1 MYIIHVAAERSA
13 VTKKNSPWATVYMA
27 LVLVLLYLPILV
39 VVLFSFNSNPGRT
52 ANFQFEGFSL
62 QWYKQLLD
70 PVTGYGAPLR
80 TSLLVAFW
88 SVLVSAILGTLGAI
102 GLVRKPV
109 RKSLLGR
116 AGNVGLTLGE
126 QVAVLPIMIPEI
138 ILGIALMALFVLLGV
153 PFGMMTLVLSHVVF
167 CVPYIFITV
176 RGRLASLDPGL
187 EEAARDLGATPLKV
201 LTTVTLPLALPAII
215 SGCLLAFAM
224 SMDDFVISF
233 FVNGP
238 QTNTLPLKIYSSV
251 KVGVPPHVNALC
263 TLMLATV
270 FLVVAISQLWQA
282 GAHKRQE
289 HCDKAGRVKKLAA
302 KMLTKPTKS

>member
-1 MYIIHVAAERSA
+1 M
-13 VTKKNSPWATVYMA
+13 KKNSPWASVYIA

-62 QWYKQLLD
+62 QWYQDLFN
-70 PVTGYGAPLR
+70 PVTGYGAALM
-80 TSLLVAFW
+80 TSLTIALW
-88 SVLVSAILGTLGAI
+88 SVLLSAVIGTLGAV
-102 GLVRKPV
+102 GLARRPV
-109 RKSLLGR
+109 RKSLLGK
-116 AGNVGLTLGE
+116 AGAGILSIGE

-138 ILGIALMALFVLLGV
+138 ILGIAFMALFSMLKL
-153 PFGMMTLVLSHVVF
+153 PFGMVTLVLSHITF

-176 RGRLASLDPGL
+176 KGRLSTLDPGL
-187 EEAARDLGATPLKV
+187 EEAARDLGASPLKA
-201 LTTVTLPLALPAII
+201 LTTVTLPLALPAVF

-238 QTNTLPLKIYSSV
+238 TTTTLPLKVYSSV

-263 TLMLATV
+263 TVM
-270 FLVVAISQLWQA
+270 LVVVFAMVALGQLFQARGERKRMHEAEQA
-282 GAHKRQE
+282 G
-289 HCDKAGRVKKLAA
+289 
-302 KMLTKPTKS
+302 

>member
-1 MYIIHVAAERSA
+1 MK
-13 VTKKNSPWATVYMA
+13 KKNSPWANVYLA
-27 LVLVLLYLPILV
+27 LILILLYLPILV

-62 QWYKQLLD
+62 QWYEALFN
-70 PVTGYGAPLR
+70 PASGYGGPLM
-80 TSLLVAFW
+80 TSVTIAVW
-88 SVLVSAILGTLGAI
+88 SVLLSAILGTLGAI
-102 GLVRKPV
+102 GLVRRPV
-109 RKSLLGR
+109 KKSILGR
-116 AGNVGLTLGE
+116 AGNAALSLGE
-126 QVAVLPIMIPEI
+126 QVAVLPIMIPEL
-138 ILGIALMALFVLLGV
+138 ILGIALMALFTLMKL
-153 PFGMMTLVLSHVVF
+153 PFGMITLVLSHVVF

-176 RGRLASLDPGL
+176 RGRLSSLDPGL

-201 LTTVTLPLALPAII
+201 LTTITLPLAMPAVV

-263 TLMLATV
+263 TLMLAAV
-270 FLVVAISQLWQA
+270 FMIVGLSQLWQA
-282 GAHKRQE
+282 RTQKRLKRDEKQ
-289 HCDKAGRVKKLAA
+289 AA
-302 KMLTKPTKS
+302 RARAMSAN

>member
-1 MYIIHVAAERSA
+1 MK
-13 VTKKNSPWATVYMA
+13 KKNSPWANVYLA
-27 LVLVLLYLPILV
+27 LILILLYLPILV

-62 QWYKQLLD
+62 QWYEALFN
-70 PVTGYGAPLR
+70 PASGYGGPLM
-80 TSLLVAFW
+80 TSVTIAVW
-88 SVLVSAILGTLGAI
+88 SVLLSAILGTLGAI
-102 GLVRKPV
+102 GLVRRPV
-109 RKSLLGR
+109 KKSILGR
-116 AGNVGLTLGE
+116 VGNTALSLGE
-126 QVAVLPIMIPEI
+126 QVAVLPIMIPEL
-138 ILGIALMALFVLLGV
+138 ILGIALMALFTLMKL
-153 PFGMMTLVLSHVVF
+153 PFGMITLVLSHVVF

-176 RGRLASLDPGL
+176 RGRLSSLDPGL

-201 LTTVTLPLALPAII
+201 LSTITLPLAMPAVV

-263 TLMLATV
+263 TLMLAAV
-270 FLVVAISQLWQA
+270 FMIVGLSQLWQA
-282 GAHKRQE
+282 RTQKRLKRDEEQ
-289 HCDKAGRVKKLAA
+289 AA
-302 KMLTKPTKS
+302 RARAMSAN